1 MCTIMQPAH
10 THNTHEHTHAQNSL
24 TYTVCGHG
32 GSESCSS
39 VVEFSLGITSVV
51 VLSQRIQSRR
61 MRIISLSLSLSL
73 SRTHTH
79 RMQARRIRI
88 ILSHSLSLP
97 LSLLPYTGAEGA
109 NHTALECQSPR
120 STIVV
125 DELRAAVLA
134 KNCVGDGSL
143 FAPCLGF
150 RV

>member
-61 MRIISLSLSLSL
+61 MRIISLSHSLTLSH
-73 SRTHTH
+73 THTPYAGAEDPNH
-79 RMQARRIRI
+79 S
-88 ILSHSLSLP
+88 LSHSLSLP

-120 STIVV
+120 SAIVV
-125 DELRAAVLA
+125 DELRAVALP
-134 KNCVGDGSL
+134 KNRVGDGSL
-143 FAPCLGF
+143 FATCLGF